1 MVASGI
7 IFFLQMVLRNCV
19 ELKCVN
25 LTHCKKLS
33 QDGFMALVD
42 NCPNLEKL
50 DVSFTSV
57 CVCLNTGTCTCI

>member
-1 MVASGI
+1 
-7 IFFLQMVLRNCV
+7 MVLRNCV
-19 ELKCVN
+19 ELKGVN

-42 NCPNLEKL
+42 SCPNLEKL

-57 CVCLNTGTCTCI
+57 CICLSHVHVNVFDILI

>member
-1 MVASGI
+1 
-7 IFFLQMVLRNCV
+7 MVLRNCV
-19 ELKCVN
+19 ELKGVN

-42 NCPNLEKL
+42 SCPNLEKL

-57 CVCLNTGTCTCI
+57 CICLNTSCKCISYFDLGNNV

>member
-1 MVASGI
+1 
-7 IFFLQMVLRNCV
+7 MVLRNCV
-19 ELKCVN
+19 ELKGVN

-42 NCPNLEKL
+42 SCPNLEKL

-57 CVCLNTGTCTCI
+57 CICLSTCTCKCI